1 MDYWQKFVKSG
12 SVEDY
17 LEYLRN
23 FQNSVEN
30 KDDGTIAESN
40 RDSTER
46 NHSE

>member
-1 MDYWQKFVKSG
+1 MDYWQKFVESG

-17 LEYLRN
+17 LEY
-23 FQNSVEN
+23 SVEN

-46 NHSE
+46 DHSE